1 MLDVNRHKFFLLQ
14 VLKEIY
20 SDPELAS
27 SLAFKG
33 GTALMLFHD
42 LPRFSVDLDFNLTAN
57 SDEEVASAKL
67 RAILVKHGTIRDEA
81 RKRYGMLLVLNYEDD
96 DRNLKV
102 EVSNR
107 SYPDEYELRD
117 YLGVS
122 MNVMRLEYMFTH
134 KLMALLDRNAL
145 TNRDVF
151 DCWFCMKQRLVL
163 RKSILDLRLKGTFED
178 YMDKAIEAVIA
189 ISGNRI
195 LDGIGELL
203 DPELKKWVKT
213 DLISEFAL
221 LAAMYK
227 EMQLIE

>member
-14 VLKEIY
+14 LLKEIY

-42 LPRFSVDLDFNLTAN
+42 LPRFSVDLDFNLTEN

-96 DRNLKV
+96 GRNLKV

-178 YMDKAIEAVIA
+178 YMDKAIEAVTA

-213 DLISEFAL
+213 DLTSEFAS

>member
-14 VLKEIY
+14 LLKEIY

-57 SDEEVASAKL
+57 SNEEVASSKL

-96 DRNLKV
+96 GRNLKV

-178 YMDKAIEAVIA
+178 YMDKAIEAVTA

-203 DPELKKWVKT
+203 DPELKNWVKT
-213 DLISEFAL
+213 DLISEFAS

>member
-57 SDEEVASAKL
+57 SNEEVASSKL

-81 RKRYGMLLVLNYEDD
+81 RKRNGMLLALNYEDD
-96 DRNLKV
+96 GRNLKV

-178 YMDKAIEAVIA
+178 YMDKAIEAVTA

-203 DPELKKWVKT
+203 DPELKNWVKT
-213 DLISEFAL
+213 DLISEFAS

>member
-96 DRNLKV
+96 GRNLKV

-178 YMDKAIEAVIA
+178 YMDKAIEAVTA

-213 DLISEFAL
+213 DLTSEFAS

>member
-14 VLKEIY
+14 LLKEIY

-81 RKRYGMLLVLNYEDD
+81 RRRYGMLLVLNYEDD
-96 DRNLKV
+96 GRNLKV

-134 KLMALLDRNAL
+134 KLMALLDRKAL

-178 YMDKAIEAVIA
+178 YMDKAIEAVTA

-213 DLISEFAL
+213 DLTSEFAL

>member
-14 VLKEIY
+14 LLKEIY

-96 DRNLKV
+96 GRNLKV

-134 KLMALLDRNAL
+134 KLMALLDRNVL

-178 YMDKAIEAVIA
+178 YMDKAIEAVTA

-213 DLISEFAL
+213 DLTSEFAS

>member
-14 VLKEIY
+14 LLKEIY

-67 RAILVKHGTIRDEA
+67 RAILVEHGTIRDEA

-96 DRNLKV
+96 GRNLKV

-134 KLMALLDRNAL
+134 KLMALLDRKAL

-178 YMDKAIEAVIA
+178 YMDKAIEAVTA

-213 DLISEFAL
+213 DLTSEFAS

>member
-57 SDEEVASAKL
+57 SNEEVASSKL

-96 DRNLKV
+96 GRNLKV

-178 YMDKAIEAVIA
+178 YMDKAIEAVTA

-203 DPELKKWVKT
+203 DPELKNWVKT
-213 DLISEFAL
+213 DLISEFAS

>member
-81 RKRYGMLLVLNYEDD
+81 RKRNGMLLVLNYEDD
-96 DRNLKV
+96 GRNLKV

-178 YMDKAIEAVIA
+178 YMDKAIEAVTA

-203 DPELKKWVKT
+203 DPELKNWVKT
-213 DLISEFAL
+213 DLISEFAS

>member
-14 VLKEIY
+14 LLKEIY

-96 DRNLKV
+96 GRNLKV

-178 YMDKAIEAVIA
+178 YMGKAIEAVTA

-213 DLISEFAL
+213 DLTSEFAS